1 MQACKYCGR
10 IMGDKAVRRHEKVCE
25 MNPAFIKDN
34 EGSLPEEPMES
45 EEPSTETPEPVP
57 DQEQK
62 PAPEPVPIEP
72 PLSPSFPAHMCPDTL
87 VLKENNQMFFKVAGR
102 RIGDVV
108 YIEEV
113 KMLR

>member
-10 IMGDKAVRRHEKVCE
+10 VMGDKAARRHEKVCE
-25 MNPAFIKDN
+25 MNPAIIKDN
-34 EGSLPEEPMES
+34 EG
-45 EEPSTETPEPVP
+45 PSTKTPGR

-87 VLKENNQMFFKVAGR
+87 ILKENNQMFFQVAGR
-102 RIGDVV
+102 RIGDVIH
-108 YIEEV
+108 IEEV